1 MSSKDDNLFEPIE
14 SHNDE
19 EMLKLAKDL
28 NAYSIQGL
36 IDLRNAYP
44 NIPKELVPHENF
56 FKSLVSATAIFLT
69 EINNNN
75 GNNQKTNQE
84 SGS

>member
-1 MSSKDDNLFEPIE
+1 MSSKDDDLFEPIE

>member
-1 MSSKDDNLFEPIE
+1 MEDQDLFEPIE
-14 SHNDE
+14 SHDDE
-19 EMLKLAKDL
+19 ELLKLAKDL

-56 FKSLVSATAIFLT
+56 FKSLVAATAIFLT
-69 EINNNN
+69 ETKNN
-75 GNNQKTNQE
+75 GNKETNQKD
-84 SGS
+84 S

>member
-1 MSSKDDNLFEPIE
+1 MSSKDDDLFEPIE

-28 NAYSIQGL
+28 NAYSIEGL

>member
-1 MSSKDDNLFEPIE
+1 MEDQDDLYEPIE
-14 SHNDE
+14 SHDDE
-19 EMLKLAKDL
+19 ELLKLAKDL

-56 FKSLVSATAIFLT
+56 FKSLVAATAIFLT
-69 EINNNN
+69 ETKNNNN
-75 GNNQKTNQE
+75 GNNQETNQK
-84 SGS
+84 SS